1 MRKFLAT
8 LVLVTA
14 AVALTA
20 QANLP
25 KRKAG
30 LWEITM
36 TIDGNKI
43 PMPTA
48 KMCIDAA
55 TDAEFYKVGTGMAQS
70 ACSKRDIQVNG
81 NVVTV
86 DSICSFNGSRT
97 STTHATT
104 TFAGDSAYRTEAKI
118 HYEPPLMNKSDTEVA
133 QDGKWVGAC
142 AADMQPGDI
151 VMPGGVKLN
160 VKDMHTQQ

>member
-1 MRKFLAT
+1 MKKL
-8 LVLVTA
+8 LPVLVPLA
-14 AVALTA
+14 AAIALA
-20 QANLP
+20 GQADLP

-48 KMCIDAA
+48 KMCVDAA
-55 TDAEFYKVGTGMAQS
+55 TDAEFYKMGAGMTQN
-70 ACSKRDIQVNG
+70 ACSKRDIRVNG

-86 DSICSFNGSRT
+86 DSVCSFAGSRT

-104 TFAGDSAYRTEAKI
+104 TFAGDTAYRTEAKI
-118 HYEPPLMNKSDTEVA
+118 HYEPPFMNKSDTAIA

-160 VKDMHTQQ
+160 VKDVHAQ